1 MEEPLIRLVNV
12 SKSFDKTQVLKNI
25 NLDVKKNEFVT
36 LLGPSGCG
44 KSTILRIIA
53 GFERPTQGDLL
64 FHGKSIADVPPY
76 RRKINMVFQRYA
88 LFPSMDVAEN
98 IAFGLRLRNEAADAI
113 ERRVEELL
121 RLVNL
126 RGFNRREVKSLSGGQ
141 QQRVAIARALI
152 TAPELLLLDEPLGA
166 LDARLRKDM
175 QAELKNL
182 QRTTGV
188 TFLYV
193 THDQGE
199 AMTMSDRIAVIREGA
214 LMQVGGA
221 EEIFNAPQNA
231 FVAGFVGES
240 NILRGEMR
248 GEALVRFGGAEFACR
263 AGGFQAGE
271 IVDVMVRPEDVRL
284 VDAARGML
292 TGTVRAAMFKGP
304 HYELLIETPAQL
316 WKVHNTQLIEVES
329 MAGLDIAPQAIHVM
343 KKEREETE

>member
-1 MEEPLIRLVNV
+1 MEEPLIRLVNIC
-12 SKSFDKTQVLKNI
+12 KSFDKAQVLKNI
-25 NLDVKKNEFVT
+25 NLDVRKNEFVT

-44 KSTILRIIA
+44 KSTLLRIIA
-53 GFERPTQGDLL
+53 GFERPTGGELL
-64 FHGKSIADVPPY
+64 FHGKSIVGVPPY
-76 RRKINMVFQRYA
+76 RRRINMVFQRYA
-88 LFPSMDVAEN
+88 LFPHMDVAEN
-98 IAFGLRLRNEAADAI
+98 IAFGLRLRKEDAGTI
-113 ERRVEELL
+113 ERRVEEML

-141 QQRVAIARALI
+141 QQRVAIARALV

-199 AMTMSDRIAVIREGA
+199 AMTMSDRVAVIRGGA

-221 EEIFNAPQNA
+221 EEVFNAPLNA

-240 NILRGEMR
+240 NILRGEWR
-248 GEALVRFGGAEFACR
+248 GEGLVRFGGTEFPCR
-263 AGGFQAGE
+263 AGDFQIGE
-271 IVDVMVRPEDVRL
+271 EVDVMVRPEDVRL

-292 TGTVRAAMFKGP
+292 AGTVKAAMFKGP
-304 HYELLIETPAQL
+304 HYEMLIETSAQL
-316 WKVHNTQLIEVES
+316 WKAHSTQLIEVES
-329 MAGLDIAPQAIHVM
+329 MAGLEISPGAIHVM
-343 KKEREETE
+343 KREEAR